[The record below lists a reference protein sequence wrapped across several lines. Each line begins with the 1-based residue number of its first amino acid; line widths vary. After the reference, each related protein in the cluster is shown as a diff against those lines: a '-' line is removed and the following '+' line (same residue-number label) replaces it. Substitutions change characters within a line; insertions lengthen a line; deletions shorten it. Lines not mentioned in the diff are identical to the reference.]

1 MRIDALALR
10 NFRNYDALNV
20 TFAPDCNVIVG
31 ENAQGKTNLLEAI
44 VYLSSAR
51 SPRAR
56 AEKELISFGKS
67 ECSIKANAFARNRDF
82 LLEIA
87 LAAGRRRKIL
97 INKVPAKKGSDLSDV
112 LGAVYFCLEDLLLI
126 RDGAAAR
133 RKFMDDALCQLRARY
148 AQALSDY
155 HRAYEH
161 KTRILRDSEEYPSLL
176 DTLPE
181 FDLRMAQSGAVI
193 IYYRARF
200 CERLKEYAGIA
211 HRECSGGREEL
222 GVEYQTVST
231 ISDPLAPIETIYDQ
245 LRAHQASHAAAERV
259 SRMCLSGPH
268 KDDIA
273 VTIGGVNARQFS
285 SQGQTRTAALAFKL
299 AEREIYREITS
310 RTPLLLLDD
319 VLSEL
324 DPKRQ
329 EYVLNRISGGQ
340 VFITC
345 CEEDRLGTLL
355 SGKVFHIANGK
366 VVSPRFARK
375 FVPCVTGLPHKGDIL
390 FWKRIPPLEPP
401 EKHEGPSP
409 STPLTLPVCS
419 LNDCTRCAV
428 WVRCTWLRHESSAIR
443 YWLQPRLTTVRR
455 E

>member
-1 MRIDALALR
+1 MTDITITTEFIKLQDLLKLANLVGTGGEAKIVIQNGDVSVNGEVCTMRGKKIRPGDTVAFDGKELTVS
-10 NFRNYDALNV
+10 Y
-20 TFAPDCNVIVG
+20 
-31 ENAQGKTNLLEAI
+31 AQGKTNLLEAI

-56 AEKELISFGKS
+56 TEKELISFGKS

-112 LGAVYFCLEDLLLI
+112 LGAVYFCPEDLLLI

-245 LRAHQASHAAAERV
+245 LRAHQASHAAAERA

-324 DPKRQ
+324 DPRRQ
-329 EYVLNRISGGQ
+329 EYVLNRILGGQ

-355 SGKVFHIANGK
+355 SGKVFHISQGA
-366 VVSPRFARK
+366 VV
-375 FVPCVTGLPHKGDIL
+375 
-390 FWKRIPPLEPP
+390 
-401 EKHEGPSP
+401 
-409 STPLTLPVCS
+409 
-419 LNDCTRCAV
+419 
-428 WVRCTWLRHESSAIR
+428 
-443 YWLQPRLTTVRR
+443 
-455 E
+455 